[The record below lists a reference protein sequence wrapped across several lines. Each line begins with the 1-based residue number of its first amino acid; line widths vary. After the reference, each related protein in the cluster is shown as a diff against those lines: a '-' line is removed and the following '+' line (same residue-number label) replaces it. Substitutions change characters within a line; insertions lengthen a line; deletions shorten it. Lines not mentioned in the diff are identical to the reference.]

1 MNTFTQRLF
10 RSAHRSLD
18 DLESWLSRPERPNLP
33 TWAVQVPR
41 CAALPAPQAQKPAAR
56 PPVRST
62 AYAWRQR
69 AAQYQRMTDREMRAE
84 LTRLSV
90 PGRGRKGLRKADRLA
105 LLLALCKAR

>member
-69 AAQYQRMTDREMRAE
+69 AALFPYPEH
-84 LTRLSV
+84 V
-90 PGRGRKGLRKADRLA
+90 GRFGPRHGLCLAPAGSAISADD
-105 LLLALCKAR
+105 